1 MKKAVLA
8 LIVVFV
14 GFWMFTDPSGLA
26 ESAKTIGA
34 QGWDVTEQF
43 FQAVIKF
50 FDVLG

>member
-26 ESAKTIGA
+26 DSAKTVGA
-34 QGWDVTEQF
+34 QGWDLTEQL

-50 FDVLG
+50 FDALG